1 MSLVEAIFVVAPSV
15 DGIEVRAPPVETIEV
30 VAPSGVTTEVAAPS
44 VETTG
49 VVSPSVVTTEVTL
62 PSVDT
67 SVLVSVWLFVVV
79 SRVGDCLVTVGLDGS
94 AVVVTGVTA

>member
-1 MSLVEAIFVVAPSV
+1 VSLVEAIFVVAPSV
-15 DGIEVRAPPVETIEV
+15 DGIEVRAPPVET
-30 VAPSGVTTEVAAPS
+30 TEVAVPS

-94 AVVVTGVTA
+94 AVVITSVTVVVTGVTA

>member
-1 MSLVEAIFVVAPSV
+1 M
-15 DGIEVRAPPVETIEV
+15 
-30 VAPSGVTTEVAAPS
+30 TTEI
-44 VETTG
+44 
-49 VVSPSVVTTEVTL
+49 TL

-67 SVLVSVWLFVVV
+67 SVLVSGSLFVVV